1 MMQPTPEELLYDA
14 FLGTPEMEAWDAFV
28 EQGREAIDKGAERV
42 EMPTAFLALI
52 LPELSS
58 PMMFLAFREA
68 WNRLCDERGRP
79 DLKKEGLGEEEEET
93 GAGEDGP
100 F

>member
-1 MMQPTPEELLYDA
+1 MIEPDPEEQLLEE
-14 FLGTPEMEAWDAFV
+14 FLGTPEGEAWDNFMQ
-28 EQGREAIDKGAERV
+28 QGREAIERGDATV

-58 PMMFLAFREA
+58 PFDFLALKQA
-68 WNRLCDERGRP
+68 WNRLCDERGRA
-79 DLKKEGLGEEEEET
+79 DLKKTVPELVPESDDE
-93 GAGEDGP
+93 P